1 MKYEKKYE
9 RAKNKMIQ
17 AGLALTSLFDQKART
32 QIIHHGIYLE
42 GLIGDIIACHY
53 GPKEEKHAL
62 TFFKRI
68 SSLDKLLKQFY
79 PDIYAATPG
88 LIPGLHNIREVRND
102 FAHGELILE
111 EAKLLGNQGKPPD
124 GIFLRTNEKG
134 KVVEK
139 FWPET
144 EIDERLKLA
153 SDLGLLVLFV
163 YGEVKNRVNGGT
175 ANFAPFLKI
184 VKRQSPHLLDPT
196 STRKESLKPAC
207 ISNAK

>member
-1 MKYEKKYE
+1 MKGEKKYE
-9 RAKNKMIQ
+9 RAKKKMIQ
-17 AGLALTSLFDQKART
+17 AGLALTSLYDQKART
-32 QIIHHGIYLE
+32 QFIHHGIYLE
-42 GLIGDIIACHY
+42 GLIADILACHF
-53 GPKEEKHAL
+53 GPKEEKRPQ
-62 TFFKRI
+62 TFFKKI
-68 SSLDKLLKQFY
+68 GSLDKLLQQSY

-111 EAKLLGNQGKPPD
+111 ETKLLGNQGKPPD
-124 GIFLRTNEKG
+124 GIYVRTHEKG

-153 SDLGLLVLFV
+153 SDLGLLVLFL
-163 YGEVKNRVNGGT
+163 YGEVKSRVNGGT

-184 VKRQSPHLLDPT
+184 VKRQSPHLLEPP
-196 STRKESLKPAC
+196 SARRKA
-207 ISNAK
+207 

>member
-32 QIIHHGIYLE
+32 QIIHHGIHLE

-53 GPKEEKHAL
+53 GPKEEKHPP

-68 SSLDKLLKQFY
+68 GSLDKLLKQFY
-79 PDIYAATPG
+79 PDIHAATPG
-88 LIPGLHNIREVRND
+88 LIGGLHNIREVRND

-111 EAKLLGNQGKPPD
+111 EAKLLGNSGKPPD
-124 GIFLRTNEKG
+124 GIYLRTKEKG
-134 KVVEK
+134 KVVER
-139 FWPET
+139 FWRNN

-175 ANFAPFLKI
+175 ANFAPFLRI
-184 VKRQSPHLLDPT
+184 VKRQSPLLLEPT
-196 STRKESLKPAC
+196 STRRKA
-207 ISNAK
+207 